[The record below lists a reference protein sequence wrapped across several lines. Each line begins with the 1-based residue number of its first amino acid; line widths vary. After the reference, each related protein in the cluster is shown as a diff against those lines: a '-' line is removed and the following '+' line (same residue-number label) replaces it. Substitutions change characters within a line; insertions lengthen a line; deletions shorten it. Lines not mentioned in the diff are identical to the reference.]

1 MADPVVPAKKTRD
14 LDDDDIGILDAI
26 KSLWKSR
33 EKPKPQEGGIGGQMR
48 RRKIDEVVDEAIT
61 GAKDDPY

>member
-1 MADPVVPAKKTRD
+1 MADKIPVRKTRD

-26 KSLWKSR
+26 KSLWQSR
-33 EKPKPQEGGIGGQMR
+33 KAPKPQEGGVGGKMR
-48 RRKIDEVVDEAIT
+48 RRKIDDIVDEAVA